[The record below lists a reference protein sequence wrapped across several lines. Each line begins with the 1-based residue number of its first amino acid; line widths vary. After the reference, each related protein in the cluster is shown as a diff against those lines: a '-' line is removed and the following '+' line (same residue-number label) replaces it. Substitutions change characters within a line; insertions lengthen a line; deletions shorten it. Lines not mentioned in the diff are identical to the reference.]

1 MALVNGRGIVN
12 GYRIEPGA
20 DLIGADLAGASLLGA
35 NLNSANLEGA
45 DLTGAYLVQADL
57 RHADLRGATLTR
69 AVLAGAD
76 FREAKVDAHHVPLIE
91 AAYRDMINSLKVGR
105 DGRTSAPGYGRTS
118 ASGRK
123 VISPDLT
130 GVNAA
135 EAAEREAHQVAYE
148 ERLRAADAVN
158 NRLWEERD
166 TAEAAERE
174 YASEYA
180 MGDEETVV
188 GIVPVHI
195 YSDGKRVYFFSDVV
209 EVNEFL
215 KTLPPSIKSRA
226 KIGNH
231 FSSTT
236 VTLYPPGRTPNPG
249 YGHHRGYGRR
259 R

>member
-35 NLNSANLEGA
+35 HLNGANLEGA

-105 DGRTSAPGYGRTS
+105 DGRASAPGRKGIS
-118 ASGRK
+118 PSRK

-148 ERLRAADAVN
+148 ERLRAAGAFN

-180 MGDEETVV
+180 MGDEETAV

-195 YSDGKRVYFFSDVV
+195 YSDGKRVYFFDDAVDA
-209 EVNEFL
+209 NEFL
-215 KTLPPSIKSRA
+215 ETLPPSIKSRA
-226 KIGNH
+226 KIGND

-236 VTLYPPGRTPNPG
+236 VTLYPPGRAPNPG